1 MFPQELWFLLEEHPR
16 QWEISGKE
24 GFPSLPDPSRKFW
37 EEKTITDFPQSQI
50 QGSSAADRAGY
61 FSHQDHRGK
70 AAEAGIKFNPSH
82 LLGEHFSNWKQEQE
96 STWINPSCGTPG
108 TFHLNSIPNQS
119 RGEKSPG
126 FHPHPN
132 IPLECFLTQGST
144 SSAPGFTS
152 LSHPVPVSPSKN
164 PWTAQAE
171 HMELPFLLKI
181 TWKIPRKSEEFQS
194 FPGKHGKDAS
204 HFFLKHPH

>member
-16 QWEISGKE
+16 QWEVSGKE
-24 GFPSLPDPSRKFW
+24 GFPSLPDPSGKFW

-70 AAEAGIKFNPSH
+70 APEVGIKFNPSH

-96 STWINPSCGTPG
+96 NTWINPSCGTPG

-119 RGEKSPG
+119 RGGKSPG

-132 IPLECFLTQGST
+132 IPRNVSILRDPPAQLRDS
-144 SSAPGFTS
+144 PVYPI
-152 LSHPVPVSPSKN
+152 LSQFPHP
-164 PWTAQAE
+164 
-171 HMELPFLLKI
+171 
-181 TWKIPRKSEEFQS
+181 KIPGQLRQS
-194 FPGKHGKDAS
+194 TRNF
-204 HFFLKHPH
+204 HFS